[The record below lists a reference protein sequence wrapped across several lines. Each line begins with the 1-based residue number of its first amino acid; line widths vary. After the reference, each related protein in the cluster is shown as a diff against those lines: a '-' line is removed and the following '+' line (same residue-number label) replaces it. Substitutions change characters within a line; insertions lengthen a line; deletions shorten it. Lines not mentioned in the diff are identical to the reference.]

1 MSYIS
6 QGGSNVTDSKNSIG
20 SFAYHDAQSRG
31 LGPEGE
37 IGVFLSELKDR
48 SMNTGVPVFS
58 VVSKAIN
65 FWRDV
70 RGELRRAGLS
80 NIPEPLVAVSAQG
93 SIHFSWE
100 LSKSYVEAE
109 FFESLSEVFFESDSD
124 GVFES
129 AEFGFQEAEQSARW
143 VSRRIGSDS
152 CYQE

>member
-6 QGGSNVTDSKNSIG
+6 QGSSNVTDSKNSIG
-20 SFAYHDAQSRG
+20 SFAYHDAQNRG

-37 IGVFLSELKDR
+37 VSVFLSELKDR

-58 VVSKAIN
+58 VVSKAIT

-80 NIPEPLVAVSAQG
+80 NAPEPLVAVSAQG
-93 SIHFSWE
+93 SVHFSWE
-100 LSKSYVEAE
+100 LSGSYVEAE
-109 FFESLSEVFFESDSD
+109 FFESISEVFFENDSD

-129 AEFGFQEAEQSARW
+129 AEFRFQEAEQAARW
-143 VSRRIGSDS
+143 VSRRIESDA